1 MSIMINNEDE
11 FNSTIKRIYEI
22 IISCQG
28 NLPDLGTPQGKEL
41 EMLTSMAFA
50 YEQKTNPS
58 NPDPM
63 EAITRRIA
71 EMGVPG
77 L

>member
-1 MSIMINNEDE
+1 MTILINNEDE

-28 NLPDLGTPQGKEL
+28 NLPGLDTPQGKEL
-41 EMLTSMAFA
+41 QMLTSMAFV
-50 YEQKTNPS
+50 YEQRTNPS

-63 EAITRRIA
+63 EAIMQRIRQL
-71 EMGVPG
+71 GYSG
-77 L
+77 S